1 MTQGITRVQF
11 LRDLYRLLHNQFD
24 VNASILV
31 MLNIGELDDNCSL
44 CLCPAVETFQIQSN
58 HVAFAICDDYLFRK
72 LGMRLL
78 RLTKPEV
85 IVV

>member
-1 MTQGITRVQF
+1 
-11 LRDLYRLLHNQFD
+11 
-24 VNASILV
+24 

-44 CLCPAVETFQIQSN
+44 CWCPAVGTFQIQSN
-58 HVAFAICDDYLFRK
+58 NVAFVICDDYLFRK

-78 RLTKPEV
+78 GLTKPEV